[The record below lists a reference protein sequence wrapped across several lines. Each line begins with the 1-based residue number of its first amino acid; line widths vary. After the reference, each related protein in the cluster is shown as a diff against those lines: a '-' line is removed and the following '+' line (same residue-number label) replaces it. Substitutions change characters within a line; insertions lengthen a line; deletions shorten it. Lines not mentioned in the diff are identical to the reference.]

1 MGIRELPNCRDVVS
15 VDLTHFVRFGGAT
28 SQPKGTRKRT
38 GILTTFETCSGPRD
52 IVVRPCCAVDAGSC
66 SRLELAHGASGAA
79 CRPCDI
85 CTHFIKHNF
94 VYVFT
99 SLYIKMTSGRR
110 CLVLAGLADV
120 ADKVHTRRC
129 LVLVLTPAAALVL
142 ADGAHIAGGVDSRSC
157 LVLVCQ
163 AVAADFRP
171 CDIYTHVIAH
181 NCFQVFTSLHIGSSR
196 VCVFDLA
203 LMRYCMRDE
212 LSHVWIWQ
220 KTRTV

>member
-1 MGIRELPNCRDVVS
+1 MY

-28 SQPKGTRKRT
+28 ALLKVTRKRT

-52 IVVRPCCAVDAGSC
+52 IDVRPCCAVDAGSC

-129 LVLVLTPAAALVL
+129 LELVLTPAAALYL
-142 ADGAHIAGGVDSRSC
+142 PAAHTS
-157 LVLVCQ
+157 Q
-163 AVAADFRP
+163 AVLIPAAVLYLSAKQLLQTSDP
-171 CDIYTHVIAH
+171 AIYIHT
-181 NCFQVFTSLHIGSSR
+181 
-196 VCVFDLA
+196 
-203 LMRYCMRDE
+203 
-212 LSHVWIWQ
+212 LSH
-220 KTRTV
+220 TTVSKFLHLYI